1 MLTGQNGILN
11 RTAEVKEQTEEAK
24 ETENI
29 KLAFM
34 SEKMK
39 SSDTISQ
46 ENIENELNDQQYEVL
61 FDGEYY
67 KIISKETQNEYVFDK
82 YGSEKKKGKYYY
94 VSDNLISD
102 GNIKI
107 NVGDSINYNAI
118 ANENSKY
125 VSSKEK
131 NGYAD
136 QSFNI
141 QNNVQWVILGV
152 NNGGEL
158 LITSKDKIK
167 TDDDKYFL
175 LKGENGFK
183 YGINELDNI
192 CKLYGNGIGSKGSR
206 SIRIEDINKIT
217 KYDPM
222 CTGNGQ
228 KYGEGNLNEYGNE
241 VEFYWNENKFPY
253 YEAKNGLK
261 GVTEKE
267 HNNFYVYNS
276 EKNFFSNNE
285 LKTGK
290 KQYIDKIKTTFYAY
304 YIDTLT
310 DNKEDN
316 ESSIKGFNKAYELI
330 TKAGMYWMASKVIET
345 NQDGIYYGFRSYA
358 AWLNEI
364 MAGGFYSSYG
374 NNNDGQGY
382 GIRPVIT
389 ISDDIKLK
397 GDSTN
402 GWNLE

>member
-158 LITSKDKIK
+158 LITSKDKI
-167 TDDDKYFL
+167 
-175 LKGENGFK
+175 
-183 YGINELDNI
+183 
-192 CKLYGNGIGSKGSR
+192 
-206 SIRIEDINKIT
+206 
-217 KYDPM
+217 
-222 CTGNGQ
+222 
-228 KYGEGNLNEYGNE
+228 
-241 VEFYWNENKFPY
+241 
-253 YEAKNGLK
+253 
-261 GVTEKE
+261 
-267 HNNFYVYNS
+267 
-276 EKNFFSNNE
+276 
-285 LKTGK
+285 
-290 KQYIDKIKTTFYAY
+290 
-304 YIDTLT
+304 
-310 DNKEDN
+310 
-316 ESSIKGFNKAYELI
+316 
-330 TKAGMYWMASKVIET
+330 
-345 NQDGIYYGFRSYA
+345 
-358 AWLNEI
+358 
-364 MAGGFYSSYG
+364 
-374 NNNDGQGY
+374 
-382 GIRPVIT
+382 
-389 ISDDIKLK
+389 
-397 GDSTN
+397 
-402 GWNLE
+402 